1 VRAKGG
7 DWFDLASTA
16 MRRRPVSGGESGD
29 CAPPVTIWL
38 ARRRHAA
45 SRFVVSL
52 PFSTRQNLND
62 DAILIVRTL
71 AKKRTWKSEHDMGD
85 DVTVNETRLTS
96 SASS

>member
-62 DAILIVRTL
+62 DAILITYFSE
-71 AKKRTWKSEHDMGD
+71 KKNLEK
-85 DVTVNETRLTS
+85 
-96 SASS
+96 